1 MCHSARGVS
10 AVQLNR
16 QCTLCLV
23 CASVFCSEAL
33 LSLQAAPSIH
43 CTHLNLFNGAT
54 SKRTACVLIQ
64 DDRSPVG
71 GHPSYSPVYGLK
83 PRSGEPLQGL
93 LVAFDN
99 LVVHTVGIFNSR
111 GALFL
116 FLSALWTNF
125 DVHFPKSQSQTTS
138 DYLLF
143 IRIIKSL
150 GVNYGICKVVAMLIG
165 APWSQLLC
173 FMC

>member
-10 AVQLNR
+10 TVQPDR
-16 QCTLCLV
+16 QCSLCLV

-33 LSLQAAPSIH
+33 LSLQAAPSID

-83 PRSGEPLQGL
+83 PRSGERLQGL

-99 LVVHTVGIFNSR
+99 VVVHTVGIFKSR
-111 GALFL
+111 GALFFFFFFVCTLNELRCTFSKKSIPDHLRL
-116 FLSALWTNF
+116 FAL
-125 DVHFPKSQSQTTS
+125 
-138 DYLLF
+138 Y
-143 IRIIKSL
+143 
-150 GVNYGICKVVAMLIG
+150 
-165 APWSQLLC
+165 
-173 FMC
+173 